1 MEGRPAR
8 PAPDAPSRLRYALL
22 HYRTMVGEL
31 GESRAVPQM
40 RKHLALYLKGI
51 PGAAALRERIMRLDA
66 AVQTIGAIEEAI
78 LRLESAP
85 RIAA

>member
-8 PAPDAPSRLRYALL
+8 ELPSAADRLRFALV
-22 HYRTMVGEL
+22 HYRTMVDEL

-51 PGAAALRERIMRLDA
+51 VGAAALRERIMRTDTA
-66 AVQTIGAIEEAI
+66 AETVGVIDETIS
-78 LRLESAP
+78 RLECASP
-85 RIAA
+85 VAA